1 MELDITK
8 VMILLQRKWNSIRE
22 IHRLTI
28 ELEKTFARN
37 DEISAAMLLQLRS
50 DEMEKID
57 QCMEEIWQ
65 LGETDPVSYEKLCV
79 LINSDPDEAVGETA
93 GEKKIYEIRQRT
105 QVLLDQLQEADKRL
119 NQKLAGKKSFYKK

>member
-1 MELDITK
+1 MELDMERI
-8 VMILLQRKWNSIRE
+8 MILLQRKWNSIRE

-28 ELEKTFARN
+28 ELEETFARN
-37 DEISAAMLLQLRS
+37 DEISAEMLLQLRA

-65 LGETDPVSYEKLCV
+65 LGEADPVSYEKLSI
-79 LINSDPDEAVGETA
+79 LINSDLNEVVGKTDE
-93 GEKKIYEIRQRT
+93 EKKIYEIRQKT
-105 QVLLDQLQEADKRL
+105 QVLLNQLQEADKRL